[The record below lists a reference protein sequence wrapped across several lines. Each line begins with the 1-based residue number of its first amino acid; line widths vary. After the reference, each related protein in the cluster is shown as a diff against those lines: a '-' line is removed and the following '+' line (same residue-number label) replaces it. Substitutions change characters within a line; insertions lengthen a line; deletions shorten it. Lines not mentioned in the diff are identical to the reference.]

1 MGVLTGSRMC
11 YATNLRPAATFPAV
25 TFGPSMSDLATYAL
39 AGPDAAM
46 RECPECGL
54 FQTVPAMRP
63 GNVAACTRC
72 GALLR
77 RRHRDALGT
86 TLAFSIT
93 GLVLFTVAATTPL
106 LGLRLAGQQRNTT
119 LFSLPAAFED
129 QGIWQLAIVVLATTL
144 VAPVLKLALTAGVII
159 GVQTGTAPSTLAAME
174 RWRKRLTPWAM
185 IEVFLLGAFVAYT
198 RLAALAEVQ
207 VGLALYALGG
217 LMLAIVATD
226 AWLDEHA
233 LWEAIGRLRRTPAP
247 MGIGPLIG
255 CDSCG
260 RVGRAA
266 PGALCRR
273 CNAPLRVRKPNSI
286 ARTWALLLAAAA
298 LYVPANLYP
307 VMTVIRFGRGQ
318 PSTILGGVQELIEY
332 RMWPLALLVFGA
344 SVMVPVLKLVSLAY
358 LLIAT
363 QRGATKR
370 LKDRTR
376 LYRIIDALGRWSM
389 IDVFMLSIL
398 VALVRMGLLA
408 SVIPGLGGVC
418 FASVVILTM
427 LAAFSFDPRL
437 MWDAA
442 GQTGCDEAEAEA

>member
-1 MGVLTGSRMC
+1 
-11 YATNLRPAATFPAV
+11 
-25 TFGPSMSDLATYAL
+25 MSDIATYPL

-54 FQTVPAMRP
+54 FQMVPAMRP
-63 GNVAACTRC
+63 GNVAACMRC

-77 RRHRDALGT
+77 RRRRDALGT

-93 GLVLFTVAATTPL
+93 GLVLFAVATTTPL
-106 LGLRLAGQQRNTT
+106 IGLRLAGQQRNTT
-119 LFSLPAAFED
+119 LAALPVAFDE
-129 QGIWQLAIVVLATTL
+129 QGIWQLSLVLLATTL
-144 VAPVLKLALTAGVII
+144 LAPVLKLGLTAAVII
-159 GVQTGTAPSTLAAME
+159 GLQTDISPSTLAAME

-185 IEVFLLGAFVAYT
+185 IEVFLLGVFVAYT
-198 RLAALAEVQ
+198 RLAALAQVQ
-207 VGLALYALGG
+207 VGLALYALGA
-217 LMLAIVATD
+217 LMLVIVATD

-233 LWEAIGRLRRTPAP
+233 LWEAIGRRRRTPAP
-247 MGIGPLIG
+247 MGNGPLIG

-260 RVGRAA
+260 RVGRGT
-266 PGALCRR
+266 PGARCRR

-286 ARTWALLLAAAA
+286 ARTWALLLSAAA

-307 VMTVIRFGRGQ
+307 ILTLIRFGSGH

-332 RMWPLALLVFGA
+332 RMWPLALLVFSA
-344 SVMVPVLKLVSLAY
+344 SIMVPVLKLLSLAY

-363 QRGATKR
+363 QRGATKHLR
-370 LKDRTR
+370 DRTR
-376 LYRIIDALGRWSM
+376 LYRIVDVLGRWSM

-408 SVIPGLGGVC
+408 SVNPGLGGVC
-418 FASVVILTM
+418 FAAVVILTM

-442 GQTGCDEAEAEA
+442 GQTGCDEAETEA